1 MIEKLAASP
10 GVNATNG
17 ISLDRIGPASSVRSD
32 LSVSNASFEQAMA
45 ELAVETAQKV
55 RAGELASKAG
65 IVGDMPVQQV
75 VSAVMEAERT
85 FQTAI
90 AIRDKV
96 VAAYLEISRMQI

>member
-1 MIEKLAASP
+1 MIDKLAATP
-10 GVNATNG
+10 GVNTANT
-17 ISLDRIGPASSVRSD
+17 ISLDRISPASSVRSD
-32 LSVSNASFEQAMA
+32 LSVNSASFEQAMA
-45 ELAVETAQKV
+45 ELAAETAQKV
-55 RAGELASKAG
+55 RAAELASKAG

-75 VSAVMEAERT
+75 VSSVMEAERT